1 MQQGGGAPEGGVQ
14 IPGPPKEEEPPVPEL
29 PPNNTIYV
37 NNVCEKIK
45 IPALIIELK
54 AIFNQFGPIV
64 EIQVFWGVF
73 AAVLKYK
80 LGEKKLEDAWPSVY
94 RL

>member
-1 MQQGGGAPEGGVQ
+1 MEEPMQQGSGAPEGGVP

-64 EIQVFWGVF
+64 EIQVNIIFYIFVG
-73 AAVLKYK
+73 YK
-80 LGEKKLEDAWPSVY
+80 FFVRQK
-94 RL
+94 RT

>member
-1 MQQGGGAPEGGVQ
+1 MEEPMQQGGGAPEGGAQ

-64 EIQVFWGVF
+64 EIQVMIINGLDCSSNF
-73 AAVLKYK
+73 
-80 LGEKKLEDAWPSVY
+80 
-94 RL
+94 